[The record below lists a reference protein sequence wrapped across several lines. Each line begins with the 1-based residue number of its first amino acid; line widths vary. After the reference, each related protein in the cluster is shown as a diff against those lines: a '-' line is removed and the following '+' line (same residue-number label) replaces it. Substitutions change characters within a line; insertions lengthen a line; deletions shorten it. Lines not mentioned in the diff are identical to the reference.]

1 MFLGLEYARI
11 KIIMRMYELV
21 FVLKG
26 SSTEIQRKKLI
37 ATIKDW
43 LKSVKITKQDE
54 LGQKEL
60 SYPIKKETKGVY
72 FDWNIEAEESIPTEF
87 ERKLFTNEE
96 VLRHLLIR
104 TK

>member
-1 MFLGLEYARI
+1 
-11 KIIMRMYELV
+11 MYELV

-37 ATIKDW
+37 TTIKDW
-43 LKSVKITKQDE
+43 LKSAKIIKQDE

-72 FDWNIEAEESIPTEF
+72 FDWNIEAEKIPSEF
-87 ERKLFTNEE
+87 ERKLFTNDE